1 MSTVA
6 VVVVPYYLFQMY
18 KPYGRIGFAVD
29 VVVPYYLFQMYKV
42 YSKGP

>member
-18 KPYGRIGFAVD
+18 KYVHPKKPNAV

-42 YSKGP
+42 YPKGP